1 MSLLELD
8 CKLARNLN
16 PSLILVISL
25 VILVSLSAS
34 AMTQTPSIPAWIKN
48 NAKWWSEG
56 QIKDSDFTKGIQYL
70 INQGIMKISE
80 AKPSSSQ
87 SQGIPSWI
95 KNNAKWWSEGQIDDS
110 EFVKGIQYLVS
121 NGVIVVETVQ
131 CDQILW
137 EHVYHPQ
144 RLNIIDLCTQVTGT
158 IENIRAEK
166 DGDYHIRLAL
176 DPKYHDMINQ
186 ANVDQQHGDIVL
198 ETICQNPIEQVDA
211 VASCQDFIDNIDI
224 PPVGTHVKV
233 TGSYVFDL
241 EHSSWAEIHPVSSIE
256 VILQN
261 GTTISAS
268 NTGATVQNNP
278 ASKQNSTI
286 GTLHIDLAEQDYI
299 ARGSIQSMTVEVTDG
314 TNPVSDA
321 PVSVHVIYASGNTT
335 KDFTGTTDS
344 DGAFELSW
352 KIGGNS
358 KPGTFEVDIDASK
371 EGFSPAHQTFW
382 FEVVPAS

>member
-1 MSLLELD
+1 MNLLELD
-8 CKLARNLN
+8 CKLARKLN
-16 PSLILVISL
+16 PSLIFVLSL
-25 VILVSLSAS
+25 VILASLSAS
-34 AMTQTPSIPAWIKN
+34 AIAQTPSIPVWIKN

-56 QIKDSDFTKGIQYL
+56 QIQDSDFTKGIQYL
-70 INQGIMKISE
+70 INQGIMKIPKT
-80 AKPSSSQ
+80 KPLSSQ
-87 SQGIPSWI
+87 SHGIPSWI

-131 CDQILW
+131 CDPILW
-137 EHVYHPQ
+137 EHVYRPQ
-144 RLNIIDLCTQVTGT
+144 RLNIIELCAQVTGT

-166 DGDYHIRLAL
+166 DGDYHVRLAL
-176 DPKYHDMINQ
+176 DPQYKDMINQ
-186 ANVDQQHGDIVL
+186 ANVEQQHGDIVL
-198 ETICQNPIEQVDA
+198 ETICQNPIEQADA
-211 VASCQDFIDNIDI
+211 VESCQGISDIINI
-224 PPVGTHVKV
+224 PRVGTYVKV
-233 TGSYVFDL
+233 TGSYVLDL

-261 GTTISAS
+261 GTTVSAS

-278 ASKQNSTI
+278 ASKQNSTS

-299 ARGSIQSMTVEVTDG
+299 ARGSIQSMTVEITDG
-314 TNPVSDA
+314 TNPVSDTT
-321 PVSVHVIYASGNTT
+321 VSVHVIYASGDTT

-371 EGFSPAHQTFW
+371 DGFSPAHQTFW

>member
-1 MSLLELD
+1 MNLPELD
-8 CKLARNLN
+8 CKLAKKLN
-16 PSLILVISL
+16 PYLIFVLSL

-34 AMTQTPSIPAWIKN
+34 AIAQTPSIPVWIKN

-56 QIKDSDFTKGIQYL
+56 QIQDSDFTKGIQYL
-70 INQGIMKISE
+70 INQGIMKIPQ
-80 AKPSSSQ
+80 AKPISSQ
-87 SQGIPSWI
+87 SHGIPSWI

-131 CDQILW
+131 CDPILW
-137 EHVYHPQ
+137 EHVYRHQ
-144 RLNIIDLCTQVTGT
+144 RLNIIELCAQVTGT

-166 DGDYHIRLAL
+166 DGDYHVRLAL
-176 DPKYHDMINQ
+176 DSQYKDMINQ
-186 ANVDQQHGDIVL
+186 ANVEQQHGDIVL
-198 ETICQNPIEQVDA
+198 ETICQNPVEQADA
-211 VASCQDFIDNIDI
+211 VESCQGFGDIINI

-233 TGSYVFDL
+233 TGSYVLDL
-241 EHSSWAEIHPVSSIE
+241 EHSSWAEIQPVSSIE

-261 GTTISAS
+261 GTTVSAS
-268 NTGATVQNNP
+268 NTGAPVQNNP
-278 ASKQNSTI
+278 ATKQNPAS

-299 ARGSIQSMTVEVTDG
+299 ARGSIQSMTVEITDG

-321 PVSVHVIYASGNTT
+321 TVSVHVIYASGDTT

-371 EGFSPAHQTFW
+371 DGFSPAHQTFW
-382 FEVVPAS
+382 FEVVLAS